1 MIDIELVIAANI
13 QKIKEEMA
21 ETHISAKEAV
31 EKHIKN
37 SEIKNIVLQKL
48 LEE

>member
-31 EKHIKN
+31 EKYIEN
-37 SEIKNIVLQKL
+37 PEIRNIVLHKL
-48 LEE
+48 LDE